1 MPAYTTRTSP
11 GQEAAQLGVPAPL
24 PVVQKVINELQESIE
39 KEYPRI
45 LELNSCSHEFM
56 EILDKLEEK
65 ATKELAAAGFKKVEL
80 PSSRER
86 RDLPIGFYMFQGQIL
101 VEIGVKEL
109 NKCGKIGE
117 LTGGEPPRI
126 YARVYLG
133 GQAAYVLEAESPRK
147 RREETRY
154 FI

>member
-11 GQEAAQLGVPAPL
+11 GQEATQLGVPAPL
-24 PVVQKVINELQESIE
+24 LVVQKVINELQESIE

-56 EILDKLEEK
+56 EVLDKLEEK
-65 ATKELAAAGFKKVEL
+65 ATKELAAAGFKKIEV
-80 PSSRER
+80 PGSRER
-86 RDLPIGFYMFQGQIL
+86 RDLPIGFYVFQGQVL

-117 LTGGEPPRI
+117 LTRSEPPRI

-133 GQAAYVLEAESPRK
+133 GQAAYVLEAESS
-147 RREETRY
+147 RRGKEEMRY

>member
-1 MPAYTTRTSP
+1 MPAYTTRAP
-11 GQEAAQLGVPAPL
+11 EAAQLGVPAPL
-24 PVVQKVINELQESIE
+24 LIVQKVINELQRSIE
-39 KEYPRI
+39 RECPRI

-56 EILDKLEEK
+56 EILDRLEEK
-65 ATKELAAAGFKKVEL
+65 ATKELVAAGFKKVEL

-86 RDLPIGFYMFQGQIL
+86 RDIPIGFYMFQGQML

-117 LTGGEPPRI
+117 LTRGKPPRI

-133 GQAAYVLEAESPRK
+133 GQAAYVLEAESPREK
-147 RREETRY
+147 SREDARY